1 MKRNH
6 IAHAIAMTIFVVQA
20 ARAEWTEPM
29 PKVPM
34 GMNIQG
40 ASYWDRVPYL
50 DPLLTSSEWI
60 AYHDGGSWDDQTASS
75 IALRADGW
83 PVGIPQMVGT
93 VSTKVRTMINN
104 CRGGDY
110 VLAYQGKG
118 AVTWNGGARSRIEDN
133 RTIVTLDGSCE
144 HAWMQVDS
152 SSGSDPIRDMHLV
165 PAQYADAPAKAPL
178 FDPEFVRGLKPFHA
192 LRFMD
197 WTQTNGSLQMK
208 WTDRPKPGD
217 RTFGAGKGMPWEH
230 AIALSNQ
237 IGADAWICTPHAAD
251 DDYLRKLAVLFR
263 DSLRKDLKTYLEYSN
278 EIWNWGFDQ
287 AHWVGHNGMDVAW
300 GTEEHSLL
308 AADSL
313 RDSLKRVGLRVCG
326 DTTNYCHP
334 EKDAWMIGRLFRIWE
349 PLWANDR
356 SRLVTV
362 ATGQHAWTDNSRRIL
377 SWLVDSMK
385 IVPDAFSVAGYV
397 SFETGEGDPIPKS
410 VIPRSS
416 DTVLNSY
423 YHNLWMRK
431 PDTVKAVDVTNA
443 MKTAFPYTSKL
454 WTLETARIVKS
465 FGIKRY
471 LVYEGGQHSQPH
483 NQGDWPY
490 NQAVW
495 DAQIHSGMRDVYLRN
510 FQVHDSIGCD
520 LFMAFSYVGERESK
534 YGSWGHLENYAQSAL
549 GLDQLR
555 VAAPKYAALLEANT
569 SRDGSGV
576 LARTKNA
583 TRRLEKRTV
592 FDGKV
597 SGLSGDVE
605 ICTVSGQTLF
615 RGSAQA
621 APRMPNGAVVVR
633 RVSPGAVDR
642 N

>member
-1 MKRNH
+1 MRRSR
-6 IAHAIAMTIFVVQA
+6 AVYLAMTGFVAVA

-50 DPLLTSSEWI
+50 DPLLTASEWI

-75 IALRADGW
+75 IALRPDGW
-83 PVGIPQMVGT
+83 PVRVPQAVGS
-93 VSTKVRTMINN
+93 VRTKVRTMVNN
-104 CRGGDY
+104 CRAGDY
-110 VLAYQGKG
+110 LLTYQGNG
-118 AVTWNGGARSRIEDN
+118 EVSWNGGARSRTENN
-133 RTIVTLDGSCE
+133 RTIVTLDGSCG

-152 SSGSDPIRDMHLV
+152 SSSADPVRDMHLV
-165 PAQYADAPAKAPL
+165 SMEFAADPAKAPL
-178 FDPEFVRGLKPFHA
+178 FDPEFVRGLEPFHA

-208 WTDRPKPGD
+208 WSDRPTPGD

-230 AIALSNQ
+230 AIALSNL

-278 EIWNWGFDQ
+278 EIWNWGFNQ

-300 GTEEHSLL
+300 GTEAHSLL

-313 RDSLKRVGLRVCG
+313 RDSLKRVGKRVCG

-362 ATGQHAWTDNSRRIL
+362 ATGQHGWTDNSRRIL
-377 SWLVDSMK
+377 SWLVDSMR
-385 IVPDAFSVAGYV
+385 IVPDAFSVGGYV
-397 SFETGEGDPIPKS
+397 GFETGEGDPIPKS
-410 VIPRSS
+410 VIPRTS

-423 YHNLWMRK
+423 YHNLWMAK

-454 WTLETARIVKS
+454 WTLETARIAKS

-495 DAQIHSGMRDVYLRN
+495 DAQIAPGMRDVYLRN

-520 LFMAFSYVGERESK
+520 LFMAFSYVGARESK
-534 YGSWGHLENYAQSAL
+534 YGSWGHLENYGQSAL
-549 GLDQLR
+549 SLDRLR
-555 VAAPKYAALLEANT
+555 VVAPKYASLLEVNT
-569 SRDGSGV
+569 PRNGSGV
-576 LARTKNA
+576 SKAS
-583 TRRLEKRTV
+583 RRLQPLLGKRTV
-592 FDGKV
+592 FDGRV
-597 SGLSGDVE
+597 VGLSGEVE
-605 ICTVSGQTLF
+605 V
-615 RGSAQA
+615 RSAGGLLLYQGDA
-621 APRMPNGAVVVR
+621 RALPRLTNGVVVVR
-633 RVSPGAVDR
+633 KLSKAATDR